1 MKVLIDSDVLL
12 DVGLNR
18 PEFVLASSQ
27 VLRWAAKTKN
37 AGVAWHSLTN
47 CSYVLKDNG
56 RKFLEGLL
64 EIVDVVSVSHSDAR
78 RALQLPMNDL
88 EDAFQ
93 ASVSL
98 ALGADWIITRN
109 LKDYK
114 FSPVP
119 AIDPQSF
126 LQKVSL

>member
-1 MKVLIDSDVLL
+1 MKILIDSDVLL

-18 PEFVLASSQ
+18 PEFVDASSQ

-56 RKFLEGLL
+56 RDFLMGLL
-64 EIVDVVSVSHSDAR
+64 DIVEVVSISHSDAR
-78 RALQLPMNDL
+78 RALQLPMKDL

-93 ASVSL
+93 ASASL

-109 LKDYK
+109 LKDYT

-119 AIDPQSF
+119 AIAPQSF
-126 LQKVSL
+126 LLKIAS